1 MPRQQVNVRLS
12 SYTIAQLKDLAGRFD
27 MSESTVIML
36 AIDRLARDTQ
46 HGIAILS
53 DKTEDEVG
61 EGTGQT
67 GQTGQARKREHREH
81 QVKGG
86 QGDGDGNGNG
96 EGEGKVRKEART
108 GRRHN
113 P

>member
-1 MPRQQVNVRLS
+1 MARQQVNVRLS
-12 SYTIAQLKDLAGRFD
+12 SYTVAQLKDLASGLD

-46 HGIAILS
+46 HGIGVV
-53 DKTEDEVG
+53 TDETG
-61 EGTGQT
+61 DQPEGTERT
-67 GQTGQARKREHREH
+67 GETEHREQ

-86 QGDGDGNGNG
+86 QGDGDGK
-96 EGEGKVRKEART
+96 GKVRKEART
-108 GRRHN
+108 RRRHN

>member
-46 HGIAILS
+46 HGIGVVT
-53 DKTEDEVG
+53 DETRDQTE
-61 EGTGQT
+61 QT
-67 GQTGQARKREHREH
+67 GQTGETEHREQ

-86 QGDGDGNGNG
+86 QGDGK
-96 EGEGKVRKEART
+96 GKVRKEART
-108 GRRHN
+108 RRRHN

>member
-1 MPRQQVNVRLS
+1 MARQQVNVRLS
-12 SYTIAQLKDLAGRFD
+12 SYTVAQLKDLAGRFD

-46 HGIAILS
+46 HGIGVV
-53 DKTEDEVG
+53 TDETG
-61 EGTGQT
+61 NRPEGTGQT
-67 GQTGQARKREHREH
+67 GETEEMEHRER

-86 QGDGDGNGNG
+86 QGDGDG
-96 EGEGKVRKEART
+96 EGKVRKEART
-108 GRRHN
+108 RRRHN

>member
-46 HGIAILS
+46 QGAGLLF
-53 DKTEDEVG
+53 DETG
-61 EGTGQT
+61 ARMEGTGQT
-67 GQTGQARKREHREH
+67 GGMEAREQ

-86 QGDGDGNGNG
+86 QGDGDG
-96 EGEGKVRKEART
+96 EGKVRKEART
-108 GRRHN
+108 RRRHN